1 MHDSKPIKMHVSSWQ
16 RRIFIGIH
24 KNISLNGMWV
34 YFSYHFKMKIG
45 NVVSIVN
52 KVMQAC
58 KYAQMVELVL
68 KRIFWYIKLPLFAVS
83 DQGPQ

>member
-1 MHDSKPIKMHVSSWQ
+1 
-16 RRIFIGIH
+16 
-24 KNISLNGMWV
+24 
-34 YFSYHFKMKIG
+34 MKIG